1 MKYYVD
7 LALRKCKKP
16 IEREMLYLKVAEL
29 ISLEVKDYAGLSSD
43 DKNKIDEIVE
53 KGLNSYEYIENNSGK
68 ISSIIKTSFRV
79 GRFYGNKNKEGFVI
93 SRNFFVNKE
102 GQSFT
107 TEDKYSIDK
116 NNCNGAIDGDEVLID
131 IGGNGVKPRVVDIL
145 DRNLENIVGEVVR
158 QGYSY
163 FVKPIDKKKQGLNIA
178 LKGEAIEGQ
187 RVAVKLVEQTSDDF
201 YIGEITRVFNH
212 KDDPDQD
219 ILWEA
224 FKCGID
230 DHFSSKSLEQVKRM
244 PTSVLDSDKIGRE
257 DLTNW
262 KIFTIDGADTKD
274 IDDALSCRKLPNGN
288 YEVGVHIA
296 DVSHYIPEN
305 SPLDKDA
312 YTKSNSNYLAN
323 KVIPMLPH
331 ELSNGICSLNPYVER
346 LAMSCIMELNQDGE
360 VINYRI
366 TPTVIKSNT
375 KMTYDAVNGILKDN
389 IVPEEYK
396 DFEEE
401 LRTLNIIALLLRKN
415 RILNGA
421 VEFNKPELK
430 PIYSEKGK
438 IDSFSMRIQDLG
450 ENLIEEFMI
459 LANETVDKH
468 LSKRGYPCLHR
479 IHGIPNEE
487 KLFDYL
493 CMLDAISLP
502 FEYNAKECANSRE
515 IMQKLVEHVSDTGR
529 LSTML
534 SSRLIRC
541 MSRAKYSPVNIG
553 HSGLAKQYYC
563 HFTSPIRRYS
573 DLTIHRILKD
583 CALNDHAKAKRKAK
597 KWEQK
602 LPDIGMQTSRME
614 KIADEAEQQVL
625 YMKCA
630 EYMKEHVGEEY
641 RGTVIGVS
649 NHGLQIQLDNLVEG
663 KVRMRNL
670 SGNYAY
676 NPNTYTLIS
685 LDGKEDYYIGDRL
698 LVKVKFASKEDKF
711 IDFSVSKK
719 LEENL
724 IDDINNTNVMV
735 KKMAR
740 RKLEDNRYK
749 KKH

>member
-1 MKYYVD
+1 MKQYVD
-7 LALRKCKKP
+7 FALRKAKKP
-16 IEREMLYLKVAEL
+16 IDREMLYLKIAEL
-29 ISLEVKDYAGLSSD
+29 IKAEDESYIELSSD
-43 DKNKIDEIVE
+43 DKNKIDEIIE
-53 KGLNSYEYIENNSGK
+53 KGLRNYEYIETNNGK
-68 ISSIIKTSFRV
+68 ISSIMKTSFRT
-79 GRFYGNKNKEGFVI
+79 GRFYGNRNGEGFVI
-93 SRNFFVNKE
+93 TRSFFVDKE
-102 GQSFT
+102 GNQLS
-107 TEDKYSIDK
+107 TEDKYGIDK
-116 NNCNGAIDGDEVLID
+116 ANCNSAIDGDLVLID
-131 IGGNGVKPRVVDIL
+131 IGNNGVKPKVIEII
-145 DRNLENIVGEVVR
+145 DRNLENIMGEVIR
-158 QGYSY
+158 QGKSY
-163 FVKPIDKKKQGLNIA
+163 FVKPIDKKKQGLNIS

-187 RVAVKLVEQTSDDF
+187 RVAVKLVEQTNDNF

-230 DHFSSKSLEQVKRM
+230 DQFSSKALEQVERI

-257 DLTNW
+257 DLTSW

-312 YTKSNSNYLAN
+312 YKKSNSNYLAN
-323 KVIPMLPH
+323 KVIPMLPR

-346 LAMSCIMELNQDGE
+346 LAMSCIMELNKDGE
-360 VINYRI
+360 VVNYRI
-366 TPTVIKSNT
+366 TPTVIKSNM

-421 VEFNKPELK
+421 IEFDKPELK
-430 PIYSEKGK
+430 LIFNDKGK
-438 IDSFSMRIQDLG
+438 VIDFSKRIQYVG

-468 LSKRGYPCLHR
+468 LSKRGFPCLHR
-479 IHGIPNEE
+479 VHDKPNEE
-487 KLFDYL
+487 KLYDYL
-493 CMLDAISLP
+493 KMLDAIDLP
-502 FEYNAKECANSRE
+502 FSYDAKKCAESKE
-515 IMQKLVEHVSDTGR
+515 VMQELVEHIKDTGKLNSM
-529 LSTML
+529 LST
-534 SSRLIRC
+534 RLIRC
-541 MSRAKYSPVNIG
+541 MSRAKYSPINIG
-553 HSGLAKQYYC
+553 HDGLAKKYYC

-573 DLTIHRILKD
+573 DLTVHRILKD
-583 CALNDHAKAKRKAK
+583 SALKDNAKAKRRAK

-614 KIADEAEQQVL
+614 KIADDAEQQVL

-630 EYMKEHVGEEY
+630 EFMKKQIGEEY
-641 RGTVIGVS
+641 KGTVIGIS
-649 NHGLQIQLDNLVEG
+649 DRGLQVQLDNLVEG
-663 KVRMRNL
+663 KVKIKDL
-670 SGNYAY
+670 KDHYAY
-676 NPNTYTLIS
+676 NPLTYTLVS
-685 LDGKEDYYIGDRL
+685 LNGGENYYLGDRL
-698 LVKVKFASKEDKF
+698 LVKVKSASKEDKT
-711 IDFSVSKK
+711 IDFEIKRK

-724 IDDINNTNVMV
+724 IEDIDKSNQLV
-735 KKMAR
+735 KKIAKS
-740 RKLEDNRYK
+740 KLENNYHK
-749 KKH
+749 K